1 MQKFGATAVQSRN
14 RDFIGLTRLGRRSA
28 PEPLPATAT
37 KRCSRSTD
45 SRFNSTLRLIDKAC
59 KPYPAKL
66 ANPAAATRFLAFA
79 DNHAVFAHLPF
90 TAAAQAADAPP
101 GMHFRSSLISGLG
114 FALAAC
120 ALWGAI
126 FLVPA
131 MLPEFSPLQITFGR
145 FVLYGVVALCVFLP
159 RATRL
164 LPRLQ
169 VADIRHLVWLA
180 LTGNVVYFALV
191 ATAVQW
197 IGMAVTSLIVGLVPV
212 TVPLLG
218 RNTHGA
224 LPLRR
229 MLAPMVLILA
239 GIVLVNAHA
248 LTTGPAG
255 NQGRYLLG
263 VLMAVLAMLCW
274 SRYALDNTRY
284 LAQSRFNGTEWSTL
298 WGLVVGL
305 ISALLWVLLWLIS
318 PEASGAGS
326 PDIPAQRWQLF
337 WLLNLAVA
345 ILSSWLGNWMWNA
358 ASQRLPITFVG
369 QLLVFETLFAL
380 TYHFL
385 YEQRLPLPAE
395 LAPML
400 LILAGV
406 VWSLRRYQA
415 ASRAAA
421 SV

>member
-1 MQKFGATAVQSRN
+1 MQKFGVTAVQSRN
-14 RDFIGLTRLGRRSA
+14 RDFIGLTRRRRQSA
-28 PEPLPATAT
+28 PEPLPITAT
-37 KRCSRSTD
+37 KRHSRTNRSLNDSFPRFTEKARRAFPCKSGKSGCSHPVSGLRGQSRRLRSP
-45 SRFNSTLRLIDKAC
+45 SSQ
-59 KPYPAKL
+59 
-66 ANPAAATRFLAFA
+66 AAAR
-79 DNHAVFAHLPF
+79 P
-90 TAAAQAADAPP
+90 ADAPP
-101 GMHFRSSLISGLG
+101 GMNSRSSLISGLG

-169 VADIRHLVWLA
+169 AADIRHLVWLA

-229 MLAPMVLILA
+229 MLAPMALILA

-248 LTTGPAG
+248 LTTGSEG
-255 NQGRYLLG
+255 SQGRYLLG

-305 ISALLWVLLWLIS
+305 ISALLWALLWLIS
-318 PEASGAGS
+318 PEASGAGN
-326 PDIPAQRWQLF
+326 PDIAAQRWQLF

-380 TYHFL
+380 AYHFL
-385 YEQRLPLPAE
+385 YEQRLPQLAE

-406 VWSLRRYQA
+406 VWSLKRFQA
-415 ASRAAA
+415 AGRAAA

>member
-1 MQKFGATAVQSRN
+1 
-14 RDFIGLTRLGRRSA
+14 
-28 PEPLPATAT
+28 
-37 KRCSRSTD
+37 
-45 SRFNSTLRLIDKAC
+45 
-59 KPYPAKL
+59 
-66 ANPAAATRFLAFA
+66 
-79 DNHAVFAHLPF
+79 
-90 TAAAQAADAPP
+90 
-101 GMHFRSSLISGLG
+101 MHSRSSLISGLG

-169 VADIRHLVWLA
+169 AADIRHLIWLA

-229 MLAPMVLILA
+229 MLAPMALILT

-248 LTTGPAG
+248 LTTGPEG
-255 NQGRYLLG
+255 SQGRYLLG

-305 ISALLWVLLWLIS
+305 ISALLWALLWLVS
-318 PEASGAGS
+318 PEASGANT

-345 ILSSWLGNWMWNA
+345 VLSSWLGNWMWNA

-380 TYHFL
+380 AYHFL
-385 YEQRLPLPAE
+385 YEQRLPLLAE

-400 LILAGV
+400 LILAGL
-406 VWSLRRYQA
+406 VWSLRRFQA
-415 ASRAAA
+415 AGRAAA

>member
-1 MQKFGATAVQSRN
+1 M
-14 RDFIGLTRLGRRSA
+14 
-28 PEPLPATAT
+28 
-37 KRCSRSTD
+37 
-45 SRFNSTLRLIDKAC
+45 NS
-59 KPYPAKL
+59 
-66 ANPAAATRFLAFA
+66 
-79 DNHAVFAHLPF
+79 
-90 TAAAQAADAPP
+90 
-101 GMHFRSSLISGLG
+101 RSSLISGLG

-169 VADIRHLVWLA
+169 AADIRHLVWLA

-218 RNTHGA
+218 RNTSGA

-229 MLAPMVLILA
+229 MLAPMALILA
-239 GIVLVNAHA
+239 GIVLVNVHA
-248 LTTGPAG
+248 LSTGSEG
-255 NQGRYLLG
+255 SQGRYLLG

-305 ISALLWVLLWLIS
+305 ISALLWALLWLIS

-326 PDIPAQRWQLF
+326 PDIAAQRWQLF

-380 TYHFL
+380 AYHFL
-385 YEQRLPLPAE
+385 YEQRLPRIGE
-395 LAPML
+395 LTPML
-400 LILAGV
+400 LILAGL
-406 VWSLRRYQA
+406 VWSLRRFQA

>member
-1 MQKFGATAVQSRN
+1 
-14 RDFIGLTRLGRRSA
+14 
-28 PEPLPATAT
+28 
-37 KRCSRSTD
+37 
-45 SRFNSTLRLIDKAC
+45 
-59 KPYPAKL
+59 
-66 ANPAAATRFLAFA
+66 
-79 DNHAVFAHLPF
+79 
-90 TAAAQAADAPP
+90 
-101 GMHFRSSLISGLG
+101 MHSRSSLISGLG

-169 VADIRHLVWLA
+169 AADIRHLVWLA

-229 MLAPMVLILA
+229 MLAPMALILT

-248 LTTGPAG
+248 LTTGPEG
-255 NQGRYLLG
+255 SQGRYLLG

-305 ISALLWVLLWLIS
+305 ISALLWPWV
-318 PEASGAGS
+318 
-326 PDIPAQRWQLF
+326 F
-337 WLLNLAVA
+337 A
-345 ILSSWLGNWMWNA
+345 ILRGL
-358 ASQRLPITFVG
+358 QRRF
-369 QLLVFETLFAL
+369 
-380 TYHFL
+380 
-385 YEQRLPLPAE
+385 
-395 LAPML
+395 
-400 LILAGV
+400 GV
-406 VWSLRRYQA
+406 Y
-415 ASRAAA
+415 
-421 SV
+421 

>member
-1 MQKFGATAVQSRN
+1 MH
-14 RDFIGLTRLGRRSA
+14 LRS
-28 PEPLPATAT
+28 P
-37 KRCSRSTD
+37 
-45 SRFNSTLRLIDKAC
+45 
-59 KPYPAKL
+59 
-66 ANPAAATRFLAFA
+66 
-79 DNHAVFAHLPF
+79 
-90 TAAAQAADAPP
+90 
-101 GMHFRSSLISGLG
+101 LISGLG

-159 RATRL
+159 RATQL

-169 VADIRHLVWLA
+169 ASDIRHLVWLA

-212 TVPLLG
+212 TVPLMG

-229 MLAPMVLILA
+229 MLAPMALILA

-248 LTTGPAG
+248 LTAGPAG
-255 NQGRYLLG
+255 SQGRYLLG

-326 PDIPAQRWQLF
+326 PDMAARRWQLF

-380 TYHFL
+380 AYHFL
-385 YEQRLPLPAE
+385 YERRLPQLAE

-406 VWSLRRYQA
+406 VWSLRRFQA
-415 ASRAAA
+415 AGRA
-421 SV
+421 

>member
-1 MQKFGATAVQSRN
+1 
-14 RDFIGLTRLGRRSA
+14 
-28 PEPLPATAT
+28 
-37 KRCSRSTD
+37 
-45 SRFNSTLRLIDKAC
+45 
-59 KPYPAKL
+59 
-66 ANPAAATRFLAFA
+66 
-79 DNHAVFAHLPF
+79 
-90 TAAAQAADAPP
+90 
-101 GMHFRSSLISGLG
+101 MHSRSSLISGLG

-169 VADIRHLVWLA
+169 AADIRHLVWLA

-191 ATAVQW
+191 ATSVQW

-218 RNTHGA
+218 RNTSGA
-224 LPLRR
+224 IPLRR
-229 MLAPMVLILA
+229 MLAPMALILA
-239 GIVLVNAHA
+239 GIVLINAHA
-248 LTTGPAG
+248 LTTEAAG
-255 NQGRYLLG
+255 SHGRYLLG
-263 VLMAVLAMLCW
+263 VLMAVASVICW

-305 ISALLWVLLWLIS
+305 ISALLWALLWLVS
-318 PEASGAGS
+318 PEASGANN

-380 TYHFL
+380 AYHFL
-385 YEQRLPLPAE
+385 YEQRLPQLAE
-395 LAPML
+395 LAPELDAVAPLALAEALALVERIGVAHQARRGVLQHL
-400 LILAGV
+400 LLFAQFEV
-406 VWSLRRYQA
+406 HARCLTVRESSWRRCSSDGCVRA
-415 ASRAAA
+415 PKACGSRRSCRRTAPARGNGRPR
-421 SV
+421 

>member
-1 MQKFGATAVQSRN
+1 
-14 RDFIGLTRLGRRSA
+14 
-28 PEPLPATAT
+28 
-37 KRCSRSTD
+37 
-45 SRFNSTLRLIDKAC
+45 
-59 KPYPAKL
+59 
-66 ANPAAATRFLAFA
+66 
-79 DNHAVFAHLPF
+79 
-90 TAAAQAADAPP
+90 
-101 GMHFRSSLISGLG
+101 MHSRSSLISGLG

-145 FVLYGVVALCVFLP
+145 FVLYGVVALCIFLP
-159 RATRL
+159 QAARL
-164 LPRLQ
+164 LPKLQ
-169 VADIRHLVWLA
+169 AADIWRLIWLA

-218 RNTHGA
+218 RNTTGA
-224 LPLRR
+224 IPLRR
-229 MLAPMVLILA
+229 MLAPMGLILA

-248 LTTGPAG
+248 LTTEPAG
-255 NQGRYLLG
+255 SQGRYLLG
-263 VLMAVLAMLCW
+263 VLLAVLAVICW

-284 LAQSRFNGTEWSTL
+284 LAQSQFNGTQWSTL

-305 ISALLWVLLWLIS
+305 ISALLWVLLWLVS
-318 PEASGAGS
+318 PGTNEANGPEIA
-326 PDIPAQRWQLF
+326 PERWQLF

-345 ILSSWLGNWMWNA
+345 IFSSWLGNWMWNA

-380 TYHFL
+380 AYHYL
-385 YEQRLPLPAE
+385 YEQRLPQLRE
-395 LAPML
+395 LAPIL

-406 VWSLRRYQA
+406 VWSLRRFSA
-415 ASRAAA
+415 ARKA
-421 SV
+421 

>member
-1 MQKFGATAVQSRN
+1 MQKFGVTAVQSRN
-14 RDFIGLTRLGRRSA
+14 RDFIGLTRLGRHSV

-37 KRCSRSTD
+37 KRCSRSAY

-59 KPYPAKL
+59 KPYLAKL

-79 DNHAVFAHLPF
+79 DNHAVSAHLPF
-90 TAAAQAADAPP
+90 TAAAQAAGAPP
-101 GMHFRSSLISGLG
+101 GMHSRSSLISGLG

-169 VADIRHLVWLA
+169 AADVRHLVWLA

-218 RNTHGA
+218 RNTQGA

-229 MLAPMVLILA
+229 MLAPMALILA

-380 TYHFL
+380 AYHFL
-385 YEQRLPLPAE
+385 YEQRLPLLAE

-421 SV
+421 SI